1 MSKTVTV
8 RYFAM
13 FREKRGADCE
23 TIETDALSAADLFD
37 ELSSRYGF
45 TMPRA
50 IVRVAI
56 NQEFKQ
62 FDDEI
67 SDGDEIVFVPPVAGG

>member
-13 FREKRGADCE
+13 FREKRGLDDE
-23 TIETDALSAADLFD
+23 TIATDARSAAELFDLLSAKF
-37 ELSSRYGF
+37 GF
-45 TMPRA
+45 AMPRSH
-50 IVRVAI
+50 VRVAL

-62 FDDEI
+62 FEDEI